1 MLGKALGSSY
11 DPSGLPETFSAF
23 SGQDCTDSCAGL
35 KEWELLLG
43 KARSRCGLDINLD
56 CCSRLP
62 CFSLLHIQ
70 KQSPERS
77 QAGGSLSERSS
88 CAQGTHVRVLTTQGT
103 F

>member
-43 KARSRCGLDINLD
+43 KARSRCGLDISLD
-56 CCSRLP
+56 SVA
-62 CFSLLHIQ
+62 
-70 KQSPERS
+70 
-77 QAGGSLSERSS
+77 AGCRAFPFCTYRNSHQRGARQV
-88 CAQGTHVRVLTTQGT
+88 AH
-103 F
+103 